1 MDDLIEALTILRKY
15 LPEECSHWPTNCGHD
30 ELFIMDV
37 EPEDVSAADK
47 ARLEELGFNDNGDHF
62 SSFRFGSA

>member
-1 MDDLIEALTILRKY
+1 MKDLIEALTIFSKY
-15 LPEECSHWPTNCGHD
+15 TETEWPTNCEHD

-37 EPEDVSAADK
+37 SRLDLTEEEH
-47 ARLEELGFNDNGDHF
+47 ARVLDLGFMWDEDDEVY